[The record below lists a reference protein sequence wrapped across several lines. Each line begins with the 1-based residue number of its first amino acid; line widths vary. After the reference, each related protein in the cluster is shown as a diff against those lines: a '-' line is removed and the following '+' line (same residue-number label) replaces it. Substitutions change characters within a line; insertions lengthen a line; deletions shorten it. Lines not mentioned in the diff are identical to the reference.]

1 MPCSW
6 LWGTDTLFVGAC
18 GAALAW
24 TIRYCVR
31 DAAASRQRPS
41 AEYART
47 YLARRV
53 QLQHA
58 RGLRAAQLCAGI
70 FYAAIMSYVYLI
82 VSPDKLTSAQIVGL
96 LLSYLY
102 VATTCWCT
110 AIGLVP
116 YFEKTL
122 LEFNPVVS
130 IVAVGSLALFTHSTG
145 TTGLA
150 TYNGFLSKVLAYDV
164 LWVMEDCPLKAYLPL
179 HFVLALMHATGDLCN
194 GSQWPLPYMAL
205 GYAGLGLILPC
216 IVSGLLLPANSQAKV
231 PGALHT
237 ALAAA
242 VVGYLLLD
250 KLSRAAPLVE
260 PLQDLAGSE
269 RSLLARGLVSL
280 LDAPLEGAKYS
291 YGLPESTGLYVTW
304 STLVVLLM
312 SALLAVISEGDTTLV
327 SGTASG
333 TLLGSLS
340 KNSAASALLAM
351 LRGLSTPKKY
361 AVLAMV
367 AISLF
372 QGVGIISIAAGL
384 VMHGPETFVRSAPPV
399 LLAFMVGVVLQVVGV
414 LYVLVLGSSTDSAP
428 VLAATV
434 AGVASVETTAPATV
448 AVSDTETV
456 SRSTSLGGVTAPLM
470 MGKSML
476 TRANV
481 MAQETLLDSSGGLGG
496 GGPAANG
503 AVDTY
508 SMLSGPSRGGS
519 ERMSFQENADENA
532 HDLRTR
538 IEHLANFRTFMQG
551 LDQQP
556 GVYSLED
563 FIRGAATAMRGI
575 FPGVAHASFCL
586 LNSTRN
592 CVNMYTFL
600 GDGCRR
606 PPRINVAVAPGT
618 LIYHVLHNCQPVF
631 INNVAAFPGPY
642 ADVQF
647 MRFVLNLRSVACLPL
662 VMAGSRVLGVLR
674 LGFEDWWNWTEHEK
688 SIAKQLALVLSST
701 STGMGVNMSGMQPMA
716 QASYDSRGEDIE
728 GVDSDADAAVNMLHG
743 VESGVPSMSSF
754 SRASDDAG
762 LAFARTQPLGVPLNP
777 QVAQYQAY
785 GDGVSGMG
793 GVSAPLR
800 TYGSNSGSGGAG
812 RSGGSNAAG
821 LARRVR
827 GPSRSALQYAGTSP
841 TAGPGMGAGL
851 ALGGQP
857 YPAAP
862 GSLGGFDS
870 GAQLGTI
877 FNASAIP
884 AGIRSHR
891 SSMDYHGINSGGY
904 FGGFSQGYPNA
915 VGSMGDGG
923 NAPGVFGQPGP
934 GMAAAGYVI
943 GSNDGIG
950 GGGASSGAGGNY
962 GLRSNLSG
970 TGIQVGQLMQS
981 SSGSGQHLGGEIDES
996 WLIQQP
1002 GSSQVRRALA
1012 GQAQAQ
1018 GGGGGGGADLKMLEV
1033 IGRGGFG
1040 SVYRGFWRGMTVAVK
1055 VLEHEDELLPCT
1067 GSSGSQSK
1075 VDTSSRR
1082 AALLEGAMT
1091 STISHPHVVQT
1102 YDYRVVH
1109 LDPQSSL
1116 NGITRSRVL
1125 HETQIIM
1132 EFCDRGSLQDAIE
1145 QGVFVVDGPRGAR
1158 GGTNDPEVDME
1169 LIIMTL
1175 AEVSAAMEYLH
1186 KHRITHRDLKPK
1198 NILLKTSNKDR
1209 RGYVSKVSDFGLS
1222 QVLPDTNKTQVS
1234 TKYSGTVTHMAPELI
1249 EDGKV
1254 YQQGDVYAFGIIM
1267 WEIFTSSTP
1276 YQSMAHPQIMVGV
1289 VTHNLRPK
1297 FPTSCPEWYKNLA
1310 NRCWRKDPKTRPPF
1324 SEVTKSLLAM
1334 LPDKGWSPTD

>member
-1 MPCSW
+1 MSM
-6 LWGTDTLFVGAC
+6 
-18 GAALAW
+18 
-24 TIRYCVR
+24 
-31 DAAASRQRPS
+31 QRF
-41 AEYART
+41 
-47 YLARRV
+47 LAREESG
-53 QLQHA
+53 H
-58 RGLRAAQLCAGI
+58 
-70 FYAAIMSYVYLI
+70 
-82 VSPDKLTSAQIVGL
+82 PWHSAGL

-130 IVAVGSLALFTHSTG
+130 TVSVGSLALFTHFTG
-145 TTGLA
+145 STGLA
-150 TYNGFLSKVLAYDV
+150 TYNGFLSKVLANDV
-164 LWVMEDCPLKAYLPL
+164 LWVLEDCPLKAYLPL
-179 HFVLALMHATGDLCN
+179 HLVLTLMHATGHLCA
-194 GSQWPLPYMAL
+194 GSQWPVPYMAL

-237 ALAAA
+237 ALAAT
-242 VVGYLLLD
+242 VMGYLLLD
-250 KLSRAAPLVE
+250 QLSRAAPLVE
-260 PLQDLAGSE
+260 PLQDLAASGH
-269 RSLLARGLVSL
+269 SLLARGVVSL
-280 LDAPLEGAKYS
+280 LDVPREGAKYS
-291 YGLPESTGLYVTW
+291 YGLPESTGLYLTW

-312 SALLAVISEGDTTLV
+312 SALLAVISEGDITFV

-333 TLLGSLS
+333 SLLGSLS

-367 AISLF
+367 TISLF
-372 QGVGIISIAAGL
+372 QGVGIISVAAGL

-399 LLAFMVGVVLQVVGV
+399 LLAFMIGVVLQVVGV
-414 LYVLVLGSSTDSAP
+414 LYVLVLGNSTDNGAVLTAAP
-428 VLAATV
+428 GA
-434 AGVASVETTAPATV
+434 ASVETTAPATV
-448 AVSDTETV
+448 AVSDTETI
-456 SRSTSLGGVTAPLM
+456 SRSTSVGGVTTPLM

-496 GGPAANG
+496 GGATANG
-503 AVDTY
+503 VDTY
-508 SMLSGPSRGGS
+508 SMVSGLSRGAS
-519 ERMSFQENADENA
+519 ERTSFQDNADENA

-575 FPGVAHASFCL
+575 FPGIAHASFCL

-600 GDGCRR
+600 GDGSRR

-662 VMAGSRVLGVLR
+662 VVAGSRVLGVLR

-701 STGMGVNMSGMQPMA
+701 STGMGVNVSGMQPLA
-716 QASYDSRGEDIE
+716 RASYDSRDQSIA
-728 GVDSDADAAVNMLHG
+728 GVDSDGDATGKILHG
-743 VESGVPSMSSF
+743 VESGVSSTPSF
-754 SRASDDAG
+754 SRPSDDAG
-762 LAFARTQPLGVPLNP
+762 MAYARTQPLGVPLNP
-777 QVAQYQAY
+777 QAVQYQAY
-785 GDGVSGMG
+785 GEGASGIG
-793 GVSAPLR
+793 GLSMPLR

-821 LARRVR
+821 LMRRVR

-841 TAGPGMGAGL
+841 TAGPGLGSGL
-851 ALGGQP
+851 ALSGQP
-857 YPAAP
+857 YPAMP

-870 GAQLGTI
+870 GVQLGTTPTA
-877 FNASAIP
+877 NTIP
-884 AGIRSHR
+884 VGIHSHR
-891 SSMDYHGINSGGY
+891 SSMDYHAINGCGGGY
-904 FGGFSQGYPNA
+904 YGNLSQGYPMA
-915 VGSMGDGG
+915 IGSMGDGG
-923 NAPGVFGQPGP
+923 NVPGVFAQPGL
-934 GMAAAGYVI
+934 GMPSARYVME
-943 GSNDGIG
+943 SNDGIG
-950 GGGASSGAGGNY
+950 GGGISGGGSGLY
-962 GLRSNLSG
+962 ELRSNTSG
-970 TGIQVGQLMQS
+970 AGIQVGPLMQS
-981 SSGSGQHLGGEIDES
+981 SSGSGQHIMGGEIDES
-996 WLIQQP
+996 WLLQQP

-1018 GGGGGGGADLKMLEV
+1018 GAGGGGGADLKMLEV

-1158 GGTNDPEVDME
+1158 VGTNDPEVDIE

-1267 WEIFTSSTP
+1267 WEIYTSSTP

-1297 FPTSCPEWYKNLA
+1297 FPAKCPEWYKNLA

-1324 SEVTKSLLAM
+1324 SEVTKALLAM
-1334 LPDKGWSPTD
+1334 LSDKNWSPTE